1 MEVDNKQTQ
10 QAKQVLEETED
21 VYSYLLRVYDVQDDL
36 TRCTLWQMVKD
47 GLFNSLMEDKGLTP
61 F

>member
-1 MEVDNKQTQ
+1 MNTNKQTQ
-10 QAKQVLEETED
+10 VFQGTED
-21 VYSYLLRVYDVQDDL
+21 IYSYLLRVYNVQDDL

-47 GLFNSLMEDKGLTP
+47 GLFNTLMEEKALLP

>member
-1 MEVDNKQTQ
+1 MNK
-10 QAKQVLEETED
+10 QAKQVLEKED
-21 VYSYLLRVYDVQDDL
+21 LYTYLLRVYSVQDDL

-47 GLFNSLMEDKGLTP
+47 GLFNTLMEEKALLP